1 MSTRGRN
8 KATPA
13 ITPNIDH
20 SKLGLIR
27 SGKKKKTVTGF
38 KAKKDVTILND
49 SGQYIKIQKEKKFEE
64 TGVTKKKRNFI
75 EFESILGTNRQT
87 DLTKIGG
94 PVRHREI
101 EPRVEDRIVQK
112 KKRKEYLDNYQY
124 HETKNFSNK
133 DSRPSIV
140 IHQRLGDI
148 YGATVEETQYIRTTY
163 NTNSRPS
170 NPNVDKNRANLKQAI
185 KQNRSVDTLRNRPQ
199 RPSAPTTATTTKTTT
214 TRVGRR
220 TSGPSGPATTTTQ
233 TKTTTRTTTSRVGG
247 NPETKT
253 RTTTST
259 TRGIQPRNS
268 QPSSRGRK

>member
-8 KATPA
+8 KAAPA

-38 KAKKDVTILND
+38 KTNKDITFSND
-49 SGQYIKIQKEKKFEE
+49 SGKYVKIQKEKKFEE

-75 EFESILGTNRQT
+75 EFESKLGTNRET

-94 PVRHREI
+94 PVRRREI
-101 EPRVEDRIVQK
+101 EPRVEDRIIQK

-124 HETKNFSNK
+124 HETKNFTNK
-133 DSRPSIV
+133 DSVPSIV

-163 NTNSRPS
+163 NTNSR
-170 NPNVDKNRANLKQAI
+170 
-185 KQNRSVDTLRNRPQ
+185 
-199 RPSAPTTATTTKTTT
+199 
-214 TRVGRR
+214 
-220 TSGPSGPATTTTQ
+220 
-233 TKTTTRTTTSRVGG
+233 
-247 NPETKT
+247 
-253 RTTTST
+253 
-259 TRGIQPRNS
+259 
-268 QPSSRGRK
+268 